1 MTSPLFASLWTSQS
15 GRCAICGEPMP
26 ATRWETPHATVW
38 KKRRPTLDHVRPRAK
53 GGSDAPS
60 NLQLAHA
67 ACNWIKGD
75 DWRPQRKG

>member
-1 MTSPLFASLWTSQS
+1 
-15 GRCAICGEPMP
+15 
-26 ATRWETPHATVW
+26 VW

>member
-1 MTSPLFASLWTSQS
+1 
-15 GRCAICGEPMP
+15 MP

-38 KKRRPTLDHVRPRAK
+38 KRRRPTFDHVRPRAK